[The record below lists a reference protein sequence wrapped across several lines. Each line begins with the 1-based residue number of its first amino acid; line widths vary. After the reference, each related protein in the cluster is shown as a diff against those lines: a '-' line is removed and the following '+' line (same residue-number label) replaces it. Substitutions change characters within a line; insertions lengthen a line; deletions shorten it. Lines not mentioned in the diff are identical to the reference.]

1 MWAFVLASAVLIAVP
16 GPNMVYIVTRAAAHG
31 RRAGLL
37 SALGVEAGTL
47 AHVGLAVAGVAA
59 LLAASPVASGAI
71 RWAGVGY
78 LLWLGLR
85 ALRPRPAAAAPSVPI
100 VPESAGRM
108 FRDGVLVNLLNPKVG
123 LFFLAFL
130 PQFATTQAGLLV
142 HGAVF
147 FALALAVDLGYALAG
162 AAVGDRLRVGGRWPG
177 VIHLALAGYAALA

>member
-37 SALGVEAGTL
+37 SALGVETGTL
-47 AHVGLAVAGVAA
+47 VHVGLAVAGVAA
-59 LLAASPVASGAI
+59 LLAGAPIASDAI

-85 ALRPRPAAAAPSVPI
+85 ALRHRPTPAAPI

-108 FRDGVLVNLLNPKVG
+108 FRDGALVNLLNPKVG
-123 LFFLAFL
+123 LFFMAFL
-130 PQFATTQAGLLV
+130 PQFATTPAGLLV

-147 FALALAVDLGYALAG
+147 FALALATDLGYALAG
-162 AAVGDRLRVGGRWPG
+162 VAAAGRLRVGGRWPG
-177 VIHLALAGYAALA
+177 MIYLALAGYAALA

>member
-47 AHVGLAVAGVAA
+47 AHVGLAVAGAA
-59 LLAASPVASGAI
+59 TLLAAAPVASGAI

-85 ALRPRPAAAAPSVPI
+85 ALRPRPAAAAPI

-130 PQFATTQAGLLV
+130 PQFTTTQAGLLV

-162 AAVGDRLRVGGRWPG
+162 AAVGGRLRVGGRWPG
-177 VIHLALAGYAALA
+177 VIYLALAGYAALA